1 MFIAKESLPGFIFAG
16 ANCEME
22 EWSGGGGQP
31 VMNNTVENISG
42 GAGLGISFKYLF
54 HLRRY

>member
-22 EWSGGGGQP
+22 EWGGGQP